1 MNISV
6 PSFAERAVN
15 WRMDTLVMATLVAA
29 AWIATHRYQGIWHDG
44 VLYAG
49 QAVFRLDP
57 LPFAKD
63 LFFAFGSQDQFTVF
77 TGIYSQVVQRLGLPE
92 ASALLLGVAHVAWLA
107 SVTWLLRGLLG
118 GPAFWSAL
126 ILIVV
131 LPAGYGSSGIFS
143 YGEAFL
149 TARIWAEPLALL
161 AVACIIRGYRIAAL
175 ACLAFAA
182 AMHPVIAF
190 PAALFV
196 FFFGFRGRQQ
206 AALILAGFAGL
217 AILRAAGIPPF
228 ANLTQVMDP
237 LWLDLSKARSPFIFL
252 DDWQAGEYREPFFL
266 ALLLAVAAQCCTPL
280 SRRVYGC
287 GLGVFIVGMGLAAL
301 AIYWPG
307 IVLIQ
312 MQAWRALWLV
322 KILAIA
328 AAVAWVQDTWRISP
342 FSRLLVGGLVAGAL
356 TLDGTGLACAAA
368 FSTLA
373 IARHRFAL
381 EPRLPIWLFRLSW
394 CVIALV
400 IGETL
405 FWELRLALPLFD
417 FNDAQLSRLSLA
429 NRLLIIDK
437 QFGWLIFPLLLL
449 GIRWLLQRRPG
460 SRLWLM
466 AFSGTLLIF
475 FCGHWAA
482 GRSHLAEEEGTLGE
496 RGSAD
501 LTGIIG
507 RDHLTHWSG
516 GAPTLWLVLH
526 RGSYASIMQ
535 TAGIIF
541 SRQTAVEAERRLA
554 RLKSAGLPES
564 TLDWRRRTEE
574 SQTRLTT
581 SSGLIHLCHD
591 PILDFVVLAQPVAG
605 MTPMMTVRYSASE
618 AKHHLYAC
626 APLRAFPDP
635 FSSSSL

>member
-1 MNISV
+1 MNTSV
-6 PSFAERAVN
+6 PSFAGRVVN
-15 WRMDTLVMATLVAA
+15 WRMDTLVLATLVAA

-63 LFFAFGSQDQFTVF
+63 LFFAYGSQDQFTVF

-107 SVTWLLRGLLG
+107 SVAWLLRGLLG

-131 LPAGYGSSGIFS
+131 LPAGYGSSGVFS

-149 TARIWAEPLALL
+149 TARIWAEPPALL
-161 AVACIIRGYRIAAL
+161 AVACIIRGHRIAAL

-206 AALILAGFAGL
+206 VALILAGFAGL
-217 AILRAAGIPPF
+217 AILRAVGIPPF
-228 ANLTQVMDP
+228 ADLTQVMDP
-237 LWLDLSKARSPFIFL
+237 LWLDLAKERSPWVCL
-252 DDWQAGEYREPFFL
+252 DCWQAGEFQGPFFL
-266 ALLLAVAAQCCTPL
+266 ALLLAVAAQGCTPQ

-368 FSTLA
+368 FSALA

-381 EPRLPIWLFRLSW
+381 EPRLPIWLFRLAW
-394 CVIALV
+394 GVIVLV

-417 FNDAQLSRLSLA
+417 FNDAQLSRLSFA
-429 NRLLIIDK
+429 DRFLIIGK
-437 QFGWLIFPLLLL
+437 QFGWLIFPPLLL
-449 GIRWLLQRRPG
+449 GIRWLLQHRPQSRRWFLG
-460 SRLWLM
+460 
-466 AFSGTLLIF
+466 FSGALLVF
-475 FCGHWAA
+475 FGGHWAS
-482 GRSHLAEEEGTLGE
+482 GRSHLAEEEGLLQVGE
-496 RGSAD
+496 NAE

-507 RDHLTHWSG
+507 RVHLTHWSG
-516 GAPTLWLVLH
+516 GAPTLWLILQ

-541 SRQTAVEAERRLA
+541 SRQTAIEAERRLA
-554 RLKSAGLPES
+554 KLKSAGLPES
-564 TLDWRRRTEE
+564 SLDWRRRTGALPTN
-574 SQTRLTT
+574 STTR
-581 SSGLIHLCHD
+581 SGLIHLCHD
-591 PILDFVVLAQPVAG
+591 PILDFVVLPQPAAG
-605 MTPMMTVRYSASE
+605 TTPMATVRHSVSGAR
-618 AKHHLYAC
+618 HHLYAC
-626 APLRAFPDP
+626 ASLRAFPDTLSAVP
-635 FSSSSL
+635 

>member
-1 MNISV
+1 M
-6 PSFAERAVN
+6 
-15 WRMDTLVMATLVAA
+15 A

-57 LPFAKD
+57 LPFARD
-63 LFFAFGSQDQFTVF
+63 LFFAYGSQDKFTVF
-77 TGIYSQVVQRLGLPE
+77 TGIYSQAVQRLGLPE
-92 ASALLLGVAHVAWLA
+92 ATALLLGMAHVAWLV
-107 SVTWLLRGLLG
+107 SVAWLLRGFLSG
-118 GPAFWSAL
+118 SAFWPAL

-149 TARIWAEPLALL
+149 TARIWAEPPALL
-161 AVACIIRGYRIAAL
+161 AVACIIRGHRIAAL

-182 AMHPVIAF
+182 AMHPVITF
-190 PAALFV
+190 PAAVFV

-206 AALILAGFAGL
+206 AALVLAGFAGL

-228 ANLTQVMDP
+228 ANLTQAMDP
-237 LWLDLSKARSPFIFL
+237 IWLDLSKDRSPFIFL
-252 DDWQAGEYREPFFL
+252 DDWQAGEFREVLFL
-266 ALLLAVAAQCCTPL
+266 ALLLAVAAQGGTPH

-307 IVLIQ
+307 VVLIQ

-342 FSRLLVGGLVAGAL
+342 FSRLLVGGLAAGAL

-368 FSTLA
+368 FSALA

-381 EPRLPIWLFRLSW
+381 EPLMPLWLFRLGW
-394 CVIALV
+394 GVIALV

-417 FNDAQLSRLSLA
+417 FNDAQLVRLSLA
-429 NRLLIIDK
+429 DRLLIIGK
-437 QFGWLIFPLLLL
+437 QFGWLIFPPLLL

-460 SRLWLM
+460 GHLWLWG
-466 AFSGTLLIF
+466 FSAVLLLF
-475 FCGHWAA
+475 FGGHWAA
-482 GRSHLAEEEGTLGE
+482 GRSHLAEEEPLQARE
-496 RGSAD
+496 NAELSA
-501 LTGIIG
+501 IIG

-516 GAPTLWLVLH
+516 GAPTLWLVLQ

-541 SRQTAVEAERRLA
+541 SRQTAIEAERRLA

-564 TLDWRRRTEE
+564 SLDWRRRTGALPTN
-574 SQTRLTT
+574 STTR
-581 SSGLIHLCHD
+581 SGLIHLCHD
-591 PILDFVVLAQPVAG
+591 PILDSVVLPQPVAG
-605 MTPMMTVRYSASE
+605 MTPMATVRHSVSGAR
-618 AKHHLYAC
+618 HHLYAC
-626 APLRAFPDP
+626 VSLRAFPDTLSAVP
-635 FSSSSL
+635 